1 MEKQHVLGK
10 ATKRLLF
17 LAALLACAVPVLAA
31 AAAAA
36 KPPVKTA
43 PASDLDRLL
52 ELFDRVQDSIHT
64 LSAEFVETTENK
76 LLKQPLSA
84 SGTFYL
90 TKPASV
96 MWEYKSPEEMRFVI
110 DKDLYVGYF
119 PTRKK
124 VEKRDVHR
132 WSEQIFRFFGLGQG
146 SAELKKFYEIRTE
159 DPGSD
164 MKGSYLLVLDPVKR
178 RVKKRVEEV
187 RMWVDDQTL
196 LPVRVQYLGKDGYT
210 RVIRFRNLKLNPAI
224 AAGVYTVQIPP
235 DFKVTTGFSG
245 FGADKIDR

>member
-1 MEKQHVLGK
+1 MRWTV
-10 ATKRLLF
+10 TKTS
-17 LAALLACAVPVLAA
+17 LAVSAILACAVPAFAA

-36 KPPVKTA
+36 KAPAKTA
-43 PASDLDRLL
+43 APTDLDRVL
-52 ELFDRVQDSIHT
+52 ERFDRVQDSIHT

-76 LLKQPLSA
+76 LLKEPLSA

-124 VEKRDVHR
+124 AEKRDVHR
-132 WSEQIFRFFGLGQG
+132 WSDQIFRFFGLGQG
-146 SAELKKFYEIRTE
+146 SAELKKFYDIRTE
-159 DPGSD
+159 DPGAD
-164 MKGSYLLVLDPVKR
+164 MKGSVLLVLDPVKR

-187 RMWVDDQTL
+187 RMWVDETTL
-196 LPVRVQYLGKDGYT
+196 LPVRVQYLGKDGYV
-210 RVIRFRNLKLNPAI
+210 RVIRFHNLKLNPQI
-224 AAGVYTVQIPP
+224 AANVYTVQIPP

>member
-1 MEKQHVLGK
+1 VHRRLRSIALG
-10 ATKRLLF
+10 
-17 LAALLACAVPVLAA
+17 LAALLAVSAPALAA

-36 KPPVKTA
+36 KPQPKTA
-43 PASDLDRLL
+43 QPSELDRIL
-52 ELFDRVQDSIHT
+52 ERFDKVQDSVHT

-84 SGTFYL
+84 SGKFYL

-96 MWEYKSPEEMRFVI
+96 MWEYKSPEQMRFVI

-146 SAELKKFYEIRTE
+146 SAELKKFYDIRTE
-159 DPGSD
+159 DPGPD

-178 RVKKRVEEV
+178 RVKKRVEQV
-187 RMWVDDQTL
+187 KMWVDDTTL
-196 LPVRVQYLGKDGYT
+196 LPVRIQYLGKDGYV
-210 RVIRFRNLKLNPAI
+210 RVVRFHNLKLNPEI

>member
-1 MEKQHVLGK
+1 MHAK
-10 ATKRLLF
+10 AGTKALV
-17 LAALLACAVPVLAA
+17 LAAMLACALPAFA

-36 KPPVKTA
+36 KA
-43 PASDLDRLL
+43 PAKVKSAPSADLDRILAR
-52 ELFDRVQDSIHT
+52 FDQVQDSVHT
-64 LSAEFVETTENK
+64 MSAEFVETTENK
-76 LLKQPLSA
+76 LLKEPLSA

-159 DPGSD
+159 DPGPD

-187 RMWVDDQTL
+187 RMWVDDATM

-210 RVIRFRNLKLNPAI
+210 RVIRFRNLKLNPEI

-245 FGADKIDR
+245 FGADKVDR

>member
-1 MEKQHVLGK
+1 VQRRTRSIALV
-10 ATKRLLF
+10 
-17 LAALLACAVPVLAA
+17 LAALLAAVPAPAA

-36 KPPVKTA
+36 KPAKPAAA
-43 PASDLDRLL
+43 PASELDRIL
-52 ELFDRVQDSIHT
+52 ERFDRVQDTIQT

-96 MWEYKSPEEMRFVI
+96 MWEYKAPEEMRFVI

-146 SAELKKFYEIRTE
+146 STELKKFYDIRAE
-159 DPGSD
+159 DPGPD

-178 RVKKRVEEV
+178 RVKKRVEQV
-187 RMWVDDQTL
+187 KMWVDDQTL
-196 LPVRVQYLGKDGYT
+196 LPVRVQYLGKDGYV
-210 RVIRFRNLKLNPAI
+210 RVIRFHNLKLNPKI
-224 AAGVYTVQIPP
+224 APGVYTVQIPP
-235 DFKVTTGFSG
+235 DFKVTTGFGG
-245 FGADKIDR
+245 FGADRIER